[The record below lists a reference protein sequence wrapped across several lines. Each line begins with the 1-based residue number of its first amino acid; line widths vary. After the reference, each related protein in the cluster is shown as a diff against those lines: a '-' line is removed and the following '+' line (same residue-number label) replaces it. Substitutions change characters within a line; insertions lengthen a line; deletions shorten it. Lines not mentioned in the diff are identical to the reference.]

1 MSKFLDLPFS
11 VAVKMMVQHVRRC
24 REFTG
29 PTPHSVA
36 IVSFARFSIISVA
49 RCEHECSL
57 PVDIIQI
64 FVSKLRDFLRVLL
77 SFCVRNVFV

>member
-49 RCEHECSL
+49 RCEHEC
-57 PVDIIQI
+57 IIQI

-77 SFCVRNVFV
+77 SFCVRNVYV